1 MIRRISAKYKALAID
16 FDALLSPV
24 GLVFEKLYFKHH
36 IKTLYKPDNGHPS
49 PLGSYAAACSFY
61 SVIFKERV
69 SHTPQ
74 AYLKIKKHNEVESLV
89 WKYIKSLK

>member
-1 MIRRISAKYKALAID
+1 MIRRISSKYKTLATD
-16 FDALLSPV
+16 FDALLTPV

-36 IKTLYKPDNGHPS
+36 ITDLYKPDNSHPS
-49 PLGSYAAACSFY
+49 KLGSYAAACSFY

-74 AYLKIKKHNEVESLV
+74 AYLKIKKHNVIESLV
-89 WKYIKSLK
+89 WKYTKGN